1 MTHRKRRPL
10 AALTPVIAVV
20 LISGCGSTAPA
31 GSGTSD
37 PAAANHAKA
46 VKFSECMRANGVS
59 NFPDPDASGN
69 LTIDQVANGSKIDT
83 TSPAWKHAISAC
95 KSLEPSGFTG
105 SKRSAQ
111 QQSVARQFAR
121 CIRQNGVPDFPD
133 PSPDGPLIDT
143 NRIPSAATAA
153 GISALKAAM
162 QKCGPTYAAE
172 LGVRS
177 Q

>member
-10 AALTPVIAVV
+10 AALTIVIAVAV
-20 LISGCGSTAPA
+20 SGGCGGAAPT
-31 GSGTSD
+31 GSGSSD
-37 PAAANHAKA
+37 PIAANHAKA

-59 NFPDPDASGN
+59 NFPDPDASGD
-69 LTIDQVANGSKIDT
+69 LTIDQVANGTKLDT
-83 TSPAWKHAISAC
+83 NSPAWQQAISAC

-111 QQSVARQFAR
+111 QQSVARQFAQ
-121 CIRQNGVPDFPD
+121 CVRQNGVSDFPD
-133 PSPDGPLIDT
+133 PTPNGPLVDT
-143 NRIPSAATAA
+143 NRIPSAATGA
-153 GISALKAAM
+153 GMSALHTAM
-162 QKCGPTYAAE
+162 HKCGAVYGAE